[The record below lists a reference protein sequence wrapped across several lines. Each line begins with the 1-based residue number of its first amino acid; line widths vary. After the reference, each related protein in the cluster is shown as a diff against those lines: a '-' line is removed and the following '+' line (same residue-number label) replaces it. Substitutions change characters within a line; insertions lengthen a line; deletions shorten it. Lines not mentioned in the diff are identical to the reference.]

1 MSEKRRRDTV
11 QVLSPQ
17 NQRGASRQCDNYSAI
32 NTCCQNKGYMQTDQS
47 EAKREKTSAKQIG
60 TKAEKTNWTC
70 IKEGAN

>member
-1 MSEKRRRDTV
+1 
-11 QVLSPQ
+11 
-17 NQRGASRQCDNYSAI
+17 
-32 NTCCQNKGYMQTDQS
+32 MQTDQS